1 MAGLILKII
10 VINMSGKCIL
20 GPSFACLKKQPHMLR
35 TSLVTGYIHCYICSV
50 HDHQNLFYFSIHV
63 HCMHFKIE
71 NQKPDTWFPQLSY
84 SSLLASG
91 GEFNKFYG
99 SPQVCF
105 FFFKLCKCLGARGL
119 NQRLGS

>member
-1 MAGLILKII
+1 MSFRSIL
-10 VINMSGKCIL
+10 
-20 GPSFACLKKQPHMLR
+20 CLFKKQPHMLR

-50 HDHQNLFYFSIHV
+50 HDHQNLFYFSTHV

-71 NQKPDTWFPQLSY
+71 NQKPDTWLPQLSY

-99 SPQVCF
+99 SPQLLF
-105 FFFKLCKCLGARGL
+105 FWEGGFKLRKCLGARGL
-119 NQRLGS
+119 NQRLRS